1 MNAKIQKRANL
12 TFTLG
17 LLSLLWFLIVL
28 AVTIPAALAGESAMT
43 YTVIAL
49 KIIYFFIFAF
59 TIFYAL
65 GIEELRAF
73 AGIILIIAL
82 LGNSLESIPVGG
94 TWISLV
100 LNLISWIC
108 LIIVVAKAGK
118 LRKMN

>member
-17 LLSLLWFLIVL
+17 LLSLLFFLVVL
-28 AVTIPAALAGESAMT
+28 AVTIPAALAGENAMT

-65 GIEELRAF
+65 GIE
-73 AGIILIIAL
+73 
-82 LGNSLESIPVGG
+82 
-94 TWISLV
+94 
-100 LNLISWIC
+100 
-108 LIIVVAKAGK
+108 
-118 LRKMN
+118 

>member
-94 TWISLV
+94 TWISLI

>member
-1 MNAKIQKRANL
+1 MNGKIQKRANL

-17 LLSLLWFLIVL
+17 LLSLLWLLIVL